1 MRTILIVLFI
11 FYCKNINAEQSFK
24 IIASVNNNII
34 TNIDLEKEIKIIN
47 ILYKQSFL
55 GNDKY
60 KIALDNLINDTIKL
74 EEINKTNLLVDEKII
89 NENFQKI
96 LIELNKDKVDISKH
110 LQKKIYEKIK
120 VDYMWN
126 FYISKKYSSKISIN
140 MNEIDDKLNNI
151 INKSNPEDKINSK
164 ERLILI
170 EKNKKLQIFSNYNL
184 ENLKKNS
191 LIKYYK

>member
-151 INKSNPEDKINSK
+151 INESNPEDKINSK